1 MPRATRRRNAHEHVG
16 AASTRDVM
24 PTIPL
29 IAHHSSDAVVAYRA
43 AVPVTAG
50 RFLADAARLATTMP
64 AGDHVLNICSDR
76 YRFTVGLAA
85 SLLAKKVSLL
95 PSTHTP
101 QIIRQ
106 LTQFAPDVFCM
117 TDDPDCDIELP
128 LYYYRD
134 TCAGDALPWQV
145 PQIDTEQ
152 LVAYVFTSG
161 STGVPVPHKK
171 TWGRLVSCVREGARR
186 LGLCDGRSYAIL
198 GTVPAQH
205 MYGLESTVLT
215 CLQSSNALCAERPFY
230 PADICAGI
238 AALPRPRVLV
248 STPIH
253 LRTLLGTDV
262 DLPAL
267 DLVVSATAALSPKL
281 ALDAE
286 RRFGARLLEIYG
298 STETGQIA
306 TRRTIE
312 TQEWLLWP
320 EVDLTVNDGHAL
332 AQGGHIEQQTSMSDV
347 LELTCEKRFILH
359 GRTEDLVN
367 IAGKR
372 GSLGYLNHHLNA
384 IPGVLDG
391 TFLVREDERSAATGV
406 ARLAAFVVAP
416 GLDAESLLDQLRE
429 RIDPVFLPRP
439 LLFVERL
446 PRNGTGK
453 LAREALES
461 LAASAPECTVQS

>member
-1 MPRATRRRNAHEHVG
+1 
-16 AASTRDVM
+16 
-24 PTIPL
+24 
-29 IAHHSSDAVVAYRA
+29 
-43 AVPVTAG
+43 
-50 RFLADAARLATTMP
+50 
-64 AGDHVLNICSDR
+64 
-76 YRFTVGLAA
+76 
-85 SLLAKKVSLL
+85 
-95 PSTHTP
+95 
-101 QIIRQ
+101 
-106 LTQFAPDVFCM
+106 
-117 TDDPDCDIELP
+117 
-128 LYYYRD
+128 
-134 TCAGDALPWQV
+134 
-145 PQIDTEQ
+145 
-152 LVAYVFTSG
+152 
-161 STGVPVPHKK
+161 
-171 TWGRLVSCVREGARR
+171 VREGARR

-262 DLPAL
+262 ELPVVDLI
-267 DLVVSATAALSPKL
+267 VSATAALSPKL

-306 TRRTIE
+306 IRRTIE
-312 TQEWLLWP
+312 TQEWQLWP
-320 EVDLTVNDGHAL
+320 EVDLTVDGGRAW
-332 AQGGHIEQQTSMSDV
+332 AQGGHVEQQTPMSDV
-347 LELTCEKRFILH
+347 LELTRAERFILH

-391 TFLVREDERSAATGV
+391 TFFVREDERRATTGV
-406 ARLAAFVVAP
+406 TRLAAFVVAP
-416 GLDAESLLDQLRE
+416 DLDAASLLDQLRE

-446 PRNGTGK
+446 PRSGSGK

-461 LAASAPECTVQS
+461 LVASVAECAVQS